1 MNDSNETTDN
11 QKVSKYATLLKMGK
25 DALDSLK
32 IPFEVRKAEKD
43 LEKEIINIEQSISE
57 QDLKIQEA
65 KGQRPLNLRSILDAI
80 DEKGLKQRELKL
92 AQELQKELF

>member
-1 MNDSNETTDN
+1 MA
-11 QKVSKYATLLKMGK
+11 SKKYEALLKLGK
-25 DALDSLK
+25 DAIEAIK

-43 LEKEIINIEQSISE
+43 LEKEIINLEQAIAE

-65 KGQRPLNLRSILDAI
+65 KGTKPLNLRAILDSI
-80 DEKGLKQRELKL
+80 DEKDLKERDLKL